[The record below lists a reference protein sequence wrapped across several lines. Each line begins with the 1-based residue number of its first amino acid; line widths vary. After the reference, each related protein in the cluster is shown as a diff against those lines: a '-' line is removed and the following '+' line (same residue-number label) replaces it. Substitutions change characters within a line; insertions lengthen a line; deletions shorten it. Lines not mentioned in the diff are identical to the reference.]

1 MAQIIII
8 YSDCTI
14 KVNRMISAKKIQ
26 HFELSS
32 YVKWKCSIFYSSSRS
47 KYQLALQLVIVNNY
61 TTLCLSSSKPKFSFP
76 QVKHLI
82 LLAETI
88 QSVVI
93 RVNNIE

>member
-26 HFELSS
+26 HLELSS
-32 YVKWKCSIFYSSSRS
+32 YVKWKCSIFYSSSQS
-47 KYQLALQLVIVNNY
+47 KYQLAIQVVIVNNY
-61 TTLCLSSSKPKFSFP
+61 TTLCLSSSKRKFSFP